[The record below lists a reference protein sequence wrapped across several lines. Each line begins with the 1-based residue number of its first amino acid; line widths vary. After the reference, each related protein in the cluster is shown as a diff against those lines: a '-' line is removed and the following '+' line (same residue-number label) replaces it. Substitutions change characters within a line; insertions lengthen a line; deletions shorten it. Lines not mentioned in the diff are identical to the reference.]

1 MVHGLMSSPSASPA
15 PPGLL
20 QLITHRDY
28 VLFWLSRLFGSLA
41 ATAQA
46 VIIAWE
52 VYETAR
58 RTSSVPEAAFAV
70 GMIGLAQFLP
80 LFALTLPAGEIAD
93 RLDRRRILLVCL
105 AIEVVVVAVLAVR
118 VEAGWHSLWPVFGC
132 AVVFGGVRAFYYPA
146 AGALAPMLVPTE
158 LLPRAIAANSLAWQA
173 SGIAGPAL
181 GGLLCAISP
190 AVGYGVCLALYL
202 AAGLCAWMIRQNTK
216 PQITPGRS
224 RVELI
229 KEGLQYIWTNK
240 IVLGSISLD
249 LFAVLLGGATA
260 LLPVFA
266 KDVLHVGPVGF
277 GVLRAAPAIGA
288 LVVAAYL
295 AVRPIR
301 TQVGLKMFAAV
312 ACYGVA
318 TAAFGLSQI
327 FIVSLGLLIILGA
340 ADMVSVFARQSLV
353 QITTPDAMRGRV
365 SAVSS
370 LFVGASNELG
380 EFETGVMARL
390 IGPVG
395 AVVAGGAAS
404 LAVTALWAKLFPALR
419 KADRLV

>member
-1 MVHGLMSSPSASPA
+1 MSSPSHSPG

-20 QLITHRDY
+20 QLISHRDY
-28 VLFWLSRLFGSLA
+28 VLFWLSRMFGSLA
-41 ATAQA
+41 TTAQA

-52 VYETAR
+52 VYEVAR

-70 GMIGLAQFLP
+70 GMIGLAQFVP
-80 LFALTLPAGEIAD
+80 LFLLTLPAGETAD
-93 RLDRRRILLVCL
+93 RLDRRRIMLVCL
-105 AIEVVVVAVLAVR
+105 AIEAVIVALLAIR

-132 AVVFGGVRAFYYPA
+132 AVVFGGVRAFFYPA
-146 AGALAPMLVPTE
+146 GSALAPMLVPTE
-158 LLPRAIAANSLAWQA
+158 LLPRAIAANSLAWQGA
-173 SGIAGPAL
+173 GIAGPAL

-190 AVGYGVCLALYL
+190 AVGYAVCLGLYL
-202 AAGLCAWMIRQNTK
+202 AAAACVWGIRQNTQ
-216 PQITPGRS
+216 PEFTPGRS

-229 KEGLQYIWTNK
+229 KEGLAYIWTNK

-266 KDVLHVGPVGF
+266 KDVLHVGPAGF
-277 GVLRAAPAIGA
+277 GILRSAPAIGA
-288 LVVAAYL
+288 LIVAAVL

-301 TQVGLKMFAAV
+301 TKVGLKMFAGV
-312 ACYGVA
+312 ALYGVA
-318 TAAFGLSQI
+318 TIAFGLSHI
-327 FIVSLGLLIILGA
+327 FLLSLGLLVILGA
-340 ADMVSVFARQSLV
+340 ADMVSVFARHSLI

-370 LFVGASNELG
+370 LFIGASNELG
-380 EFETGVMARL
+380 EFETGVVARL
-390 IGPVG
+390 IGPMA

-404 LAVTALWAKLFPALR
+404 LIVTGLWARIFPDLR